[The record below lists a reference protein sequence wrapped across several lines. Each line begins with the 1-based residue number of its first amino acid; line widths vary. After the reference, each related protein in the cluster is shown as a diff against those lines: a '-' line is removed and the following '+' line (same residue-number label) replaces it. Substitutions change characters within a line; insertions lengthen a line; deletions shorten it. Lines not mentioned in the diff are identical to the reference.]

1 MNRRHGFTLVE
12 LMVTCTI
19 LGILMN
25 LALPAIAVIR
35 RKADAARVVADMH
48 TIRIAALNHF
58 AELQYFP
65 ATQPWATPPAT
76 MITML
81 PQGFQWTYKTA
92 EYRWNRWSLPNGLPT
107 SPGQT
112 VLIGVEIR
120 TPDQKFMAAIKG
132 LYKGAVT
139 FGTSTSVTFVIE

>member
-1 MNRRHGFTLVE
+1 MSRRHGFTLVE

-19 LGILMN
+19 LGILVN

-58 AELQYFP
+58 AELQFFP
-65 ATQPWATPPAT
+65 ATQPWATPPGS
-76 MITML
+76 MVRML

-92 EYRWNRWSLPNGLPT
+92 EYRWSRWSLPNGLPS

-120 TPDQKFMAAIKG
+120 TPDQKLMAAIKG

-139 FGTSTSVTFVIE
+139 FGTNTQVTFIIE